1 MLFISTHSAKTICT
15 NKKKEEDNMAHEKH
29 YEVWENMTAEMVDSQ
44 LKYEDRNA
52 ATTDEYGNELPYA
65 NLRGCSYVQF
75 RRNYDGH
82 TEKQK
87 ERNEN
92 KFLEDEEILEN
103 LSNGSAIARLRES
116 GFLAYSLKAEFDS
129 TVSANKYPLRVEGIK
144 MADRWGFPT
153 TRKFK
158 NATELKSYVKN
169 YGRSTLLNH
178 YIYDKDSNR
187 IGMISKDQSHFYKK
201 RPKKIPAKYTAYG
214 TVYDWGI
221 LNDCHC

>member
-1 MLFISTHSAKTICT
+1 
-15 NKKKEEDNMAHEKH
+15 MAHEKH
-29 YEVWENMTAEMVDSQ
+29 YEVWSNMTAEMVDSQ

-52 ATTDEYGNELPYA
+52 VSADEYGNELPYA

-92 KFLEDEEILEN
+92 KFLEDVIKGMAKNDAKVEFVPYMAIAAILE
-103 LSNGSAIARLRES
+103 A
-116 GFLAYSLKAEFDS
+116 GFLAYNLKAEFDT
-129 TVSANKYPLRVEGIK
+129 TVNANKYPLRIEGVK

-153 TRKFK
+153 MRKFK

-178 YIYDKDSNR
+178 CIYDKDNNR
-187 IGMISKDQSHFYKK
+187 VGMISKDQSHLYKK
-201 RPKKIPAKYTAYG
+201 RPKKIPAKYTVYG